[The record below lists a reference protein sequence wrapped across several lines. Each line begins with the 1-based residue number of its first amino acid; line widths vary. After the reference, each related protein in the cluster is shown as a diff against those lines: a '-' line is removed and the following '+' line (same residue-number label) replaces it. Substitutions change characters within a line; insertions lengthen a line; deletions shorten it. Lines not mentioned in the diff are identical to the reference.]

1 MKKTKKKQN
10 RGTLKESITHG
21 VFNFSSFGSDNIYC
35 RNTKKYLP
43 LPVKFRE
50 LLEKKYLI
58 WWYIK
63 RTIYRFG
70 KPIKIKCLADYPVE
84 FVINH
89 IPEIHLMVISICHP
103 LDQFKRKS
111 GVKIVKQRMKWALEH
126 PKKEK
131 NWKHQL
137 K

>member
-1 MKKTKKKQN
+1 MKKKKQN
-10 RGTLKESITHG
+10 KEFITHG
-21 VFNFSSFGSDNIYC
+21 VFNFSTFGSDEHDIYC
-35 RNTKKYLP
+35 RNTTKYLP